1 MGSGDILNIYIYT
14 NILNLH
20 ISDCSFYCSN
30 IIVYK
35 KLYKVFK
42 SQSFHEAQIN
52 KSPADGRRPYQVTRS
67 NTEME
72 DDDDIK
78 IFMSGLCSLL

>member
-1 MGSGDILNIYIYT
+1 MFTKNYIKYSKVSPFMKPKLTNHPQILQF
-14 NILNLH
+14 LPPLD
-20 ISDCSFYCSN
+20 DCQEDR
-30 IIVYK
+30 K
-35 KLYKVFK
+35 
-42 SQSFHEAQIN
+42 E
-52 KSPADGRRPYQVTRS
+52 DGRRPYQVTRS